1 MKQRYFPKAMV
12 ILMLLMVTTGVLSA
26 CSSNSEQEAN
36 TPAQTNTSNN
46 NTSSN
51 DSSSS
56 DSNASVSGD
65 ADPFGKYET
74 PITIRFARDVDN
86 DMQDNIIPKT
96 PGETVED
103 NRWLKAFSEKLGINV
118 VYDWTVSGGDAYTQK
133 MNVTL
138 TSGDLPDMLRV
149 TPAQMK
155 QLAEADMI
163 EDLTPYWEQY
173 ASDDLK
179 ELYAEQGPAVL
190 NSATVNGKIMG
201 IGKADVYGDGVY
213 LWLRK
218 DWLDKLGLEE
228 PTSMQDLLK
237 ISEAFATQDPDGNN
251 LNDTYGLAITKDLY
265 GGAMGLDGFFA
276 GYHAYPNMWIDD
288 GAGNL
293 VWGSTLPEVK
303 ETLKVLSEMYK
314 AGQLDKEFGVKDG
327 GKVAE
332 SIAAGKIG
340 IDFGAQWNPM
350 YPLISNYQ
358 NDPGANWVGYGL
370 VSIDDKPAL
379 SPQSFQAD
387 SYWVVR
393 KGYEH
398 PEALIKMFNLHVEL
412 NWGESGDFDYYYMP
426 AANDSV
432 GVWKYSP
439 VQPASAFK
447 NIRAFQELEEARKNN
462 SFDSLTGEALAIY
475 RNITAFENGD
485 TSQWG
490 WPKIYG
496 AEGVYRHGVNYMD
509 NELFMYEAFAGPPTE
524 TMAERL
530 STLEALEKEIFVKII
545 MGAVPLDE
553 FDKFVDNWYKVGGTD
568 ITNEVNEWYA
578 STK

>member
-1 MKQRYFPKAMV
+1 MKQRYFPKAIV
-12 ILMLLMVTTGVLSA
+12 ILILLMVTTGVLTA
-26 CSSNSEQEAN
+26 CSSNSKQEPN
-36 TPAQTNTSNN
+36 TPAQTNASNN

-51 DSSSS
+51 DSSNSN
-56 DSNASVSGD
+56 SNASVSGD

-237 ISEAFATQDPDGNN
+237 ISEAFATQDPDDNS

-358 NDPGANWVGYGL
+358 NDPGANWVGYAL

-447 NIRAFQELEEARKNN
+447 NIRAFQEIEEARKNN

-530 STLEALEKEIFVKII
+530 STLEALEKETFVKII

>member
-1 MKQRYFPKAMV
+1 MSLKSKLV
-12 ILMLLMVTTGVLSA
+12 LLLALIMIATGVLSA
-26 CSSNSEQEAN
+26 CSS
-36 TPAQTNTSNN
+36 TSTNN
-46 NTSSN
+46 NPPPPTQSN
-51 DSSSS
+51 TTNNNNNEDSTQ
-56 DSNASVSGD
+56 NTGV

-74 PITIRFARDVDN
+74 PLTIHFARDVDN

-103 NRWLKAFSEKLGINV
+103 NRWLKAYSEKLGINV
-118 VYDWTVSGGDAYTQK
+118 VYDWTVSTGDAYTQK

-155 QLAEADMI
+155 QLAEADLI

-179 ELYAEQGPAVL
+179 ELYTEQGPAVI
-190 NSATVNGKIMG
+190 NSASVNGKIYG
-201 IGKADVYGDGVY
+201 VGTGSVYGDGVY

-218 DWLDKLGLEE
+218 DWLEKLQIPE
-228 PTSMQDLLK
+228 PTTMQDLLK
-237 ISEAFATQDPDGNN
+237 IAEAFTTQDPDGNN
-251 LNDTYGLAITKDLY
+251 VNDTYGLALTKDLY

-276 GYHAYPNMWIDD
+276 GFHAYPNMWIDD
-288 GAGNL
+288 GQGNL

-303 ETLKVLSEMYK
+303 EALKTLSEMYK
-314 AGQLDKEFGVKDG
+314 TGQLDKEFGVKDG

-332 SIAAGKIG
+332 TIAAGKIG

-358 NDPGANWVGYGL
+358 NDPNANWIGYSL
-370 VSIDDKPAL
+370 VSIDNQPAL
-379 SPQSFQAD
+379 SPQRFGVEGF
-387 SYWVVR
+387 WVVR
-393 KGYEH
+393 KGYSN

-447 NIRAFQELEEARKNN
+447 NIRAFQEIEEARQTGQ
-462 SFDSLTGEALAIY
+462 FDSLTGEALAIY

-496 AEGVYRHGVNYMD
+496 AEGVYRHGVNYVE
-509 NELFMYEAFAGPPTE
+509 NNLFKYEAFAGAPTE
-524 TMAERL
+524 TMAERQ
-530 STLEALEKEIFVKII
+530 STLEGLEKETFVKII
-545 MGAVPLDE
+545 MGAVPLDD
-553 FDKFVDNWYKVGGTD
+553 FDKFVDDWYKIGGTE
-568 ITNEVNEWYA
+568 ITKEVNEWYA
-578 STK
+578 ENK

>member
-1 MKQRYFPKAMV
+1 MKKNQPSSKA
-12 ILMLLMVTTGVLSA
+12 ILLMLSLMLTTGFISA
-26 CSSNSEQEAN
+26 CSSNSPEKQSNTGAQSPAN
-36 TPAQTNTSNN
+36 NSSTGNN
-46 NTSSN
+46 EPKE
-51 DSSSS
+51 
-56 DSNASVSGD
+56 SVSGD

-74 PITIRFARDVDN
+74 PLTIRFTRDVDN
-86 DMQDNIIPKT
+86 DTQDNIIPKT
-96 PGETVED
+96 PGETIES

-118 VYDWTVSGGDAYTQK
+118 TYDWTVSTGDAYTQK

-155 QLAEADMI
+155 QLAEADLI

-173 ASDDLK
+173 ASEDLK
-179 ELYAEQGPAVL
+179 KLYAEQGPAVL
-190 NSATVNGKIMG
+190 NSAAVNGKIVG
-201 IGKADVYGDGVY
+201 LGKADVYGDGVY
-213 LWLRK
+213 LWIRK
-218 DWLDKLGLEE
+218 DWLDKLQLPE
-228 PTSMQDLLK
+228 PTSLQDVLK
-237 ISEAFATQDPDGNN
+237 ISEAFTTQDPDGNKV
-251 LNDTYGLAITKDLY
+251 NDTYGLALTKDLY
-265 GGAMGLDGFFA
+265 GGAMGLEGFFA

-288 GAGNL
+288 GSGKL

-303 ETLKVLSEMYK
+303 ESLKALSDMYK

-358 NDPGANWVGYGL
+358 NDPNANWVGYAL
-370 VSIDDKPAL
+370 VSVDGKPAL
-379 SPQSFQAD
+379 SPQRFQAD

-393 KGYEH
+393 KGFSN

-412 NWGESGDFDYYYMP
+412 NWGKTGDFDYYYMP

-447 NIRAFQELEEARKNN
+447 NIRAFQEIEKARKDN

-475 RNITAFENGD
+475 RNIKAFEDGD
-485 TSQWG
+485 VSQWG

-509 NELFMYEAFAGPPTE
+509 NERFKYEAFAGPPTE
-524 TMAERL
+524 TMAERK
-530 STLEALEKEIFVKII
+530 STLEALEKETFVKII
-545 MGAVPLDE
+545 MGAVPLDD

-568 ITNEVNEWYA
+568 ITKEVNEWYA
-578 STK
+578 SNK